1 MARPNTALLLTG
13 GGARAA
19 YQVGALKAIAEL
31 YPRNLGI
38 PFPILCGT
46 SAGAINVTAL
56 ACYASCFHLGV
67 RKLEWV
73 WRRFETHHIFDFHPG
88 RLLWRLM
95 YEGSAGLINPH
106 TNHAFHLFDNAP
118 LHRLLDQLID
128 YHRIDDNILYGSLE
142 ALAITASDYDDGLS
156 TTFFQGRAD
165 HHPWERARRRG
176 VRTVLTSEHLLAS
189 SALPFVFPA
198 TRIGEKFYGDGSIHQ
213 LSPLSPAIHLGAER
227 ILLITLDPPAHSA
240 PTHHHGHLTSSN
252 IASHLL
258 DTVFTDTLNSDLER
272 LWRINQTLDLIP
284 ERERNR
290 LKLKRVET
298 CVLKPSQD
306 LDTIALAYL
315 RKLPLKLR
323 RLLRVLGVKG
333 DETSSLAS
341 FLMFYPGYCQQLIK
355 LGYQDTLRERE
366 RITAFLDI
374 EGQPRA
380 GIKGAADECEGT
392 QRPSSKRCSA
402 CSMATTV
409 PNRISR
415 SPAASTSSGLGSRL

>member
-1 MARPNTALLLTG
+1 
-13 GGARAA
+13 
-19 YQVGALKAIAEL
+19 
-31 YPRNLGI
+31 
-38 PFPILCGT
+38 
-46 SAGAINVTAL
+46 
-56 ACYASCFHLGV
+56 
-67 RKLEWV
+67 
-73 WRRFETHHIFDFHPG
+73 
-88 RLLWRLM
+88 
-95 YEGSAGLINPH
+95 INPH

-366 RITAFLDI
+366 RVVAFLDI
-374 EGQPRA
+374 EGLPKER
-380 GIKGAADECEGT
+380 E
-392 QRPSSKRCSA
+392 
-402 CSMATTV
+402 
-409 PNRISR
+409 
-415 SPAASTSSGLGSRL
+415 

>member
-1 MARPNTALLLTG
+1 
-13 GGARAA
+13 
-19 YQVGALKAIAEL
+19 
-31 YPRNLGI
+31 
-38 PFPILCGT
+38 
-46 SAGAINVTAL
+46 
-56 ACYASCFHLGV
+56 
-67 RKLEWV
+67 
-73 WRRFETHHIFDFHPG
+73 
-88 RLLWRLM
+88 
-95 YEGSAGLINPH
+95 
-106 TNHAFHLFDNAP
+106 
-118 LHRLLDQLID
+118 
-128 YHRIDDNILYGSLE
+128 
-142 ALAITASDYDDGLS
+142 
-156 TTFFQGRAD
+156 
-165 HHPWERARRRG
+165 
-176 VRTVLTSEHLLAS
+176 
-189 SALPFVFPA
+189 
-198 TRIGEKFYGDGSIHQ
+198 
-213 LSPLSPAIHLGAER
+213 
-227 ILLITLDPPAHSA
+227 TLDPPAHSA

-366 RITAFLDI
+366 RVVAFLDI
-374 EGQPRA
+374 EGLPKER
-380 GIKGAADECEGT
+380 E
-392 QRPSSKRCSA
+392 
-402 CSMATTV
+402 
-409 PNRISR
+409 
-415 SPAASTSSGLGSRL
+415 

>member
-1 MARPNTALLLTG
+1 
-13 GGARAA
+13 
-19 YQVGALKAIAEL
+19 
-31 YPRNLGI
+31 
-38 PFPILCGT
+38 
-46 SAGAINVTAL
+46 
-56 ACYASCFHLGV
+56 
-67 RKLEWV
+67 
-73 WRRFETHHIFDFHPG
+73 
-88 RLLWRLM
+88 
-95 YEGSAGLINPH
+95 
-106 TNHAFHLFDNAP
+106 LFDNAP

-355 LGYQDTLRERE
+355 LGYQDTLREQE
-366 RITAFLDI
+366 RVVAFLDI
-374 EGQPRA
+374 EGLPKER
-380 GIKGAADECEGT
+380 E
-392 QRPSSKRCSA
+392 
-402 CSMATTV
+402 
-409 PNRISR
+409 
-415 SPAASTSSGLGSRL
+415 